1 MADSEEFS
9 SRTKL
14 PTEVDGEDP
23 MLMIGEF
30 RLSLRQMLTIA
41 FAFAAWFAIL
51 NITITIFPISTV
63 FSGLLWSWILLIGVF
78 LALKKKD
85 GRPYEEYLSEKL
97 QFLISDREYILKD
110 SRAGDSEVD
119 WDQPLSEEES
129 QAFYYRSDKD
139 E

>member
-1 MADSEEFS
+1 MADNEEFS

-23 MLMIGEF
+23 MLMVGEF

-41 FAFAAWFAIL
+41 IAFGAWFAIL
-51 NITITIFPISTV
+51 NMTTTIIPISTI
-63 FSGLLWSWILLIGVF
+63 FAGLLWSWVLLFGIF

-85 GRPYEEYLSEKL
+85 GRPYEEYLSEKI

-110 SRAGDSEVD
+110 SRAGKSDVD

-129 QAFYYRSDKD
+129 QAFYYQGEKD